1 MVDLGFSLYP
11 ERYDVTKSKTY
22 IDLCHSY
29 GAKRLFMS
37 LLQLAPAVSLL
48 RRAHCLCKSIRHS
61 SDC

>member
-37 LLQLAPAVSLL
+37 L
-48 RRAHCLCKSIRHS
+48 
-61 SDC
+61 

>member
-37 LLQLAPAVSLL
+37 LLQLAPADHQMF
-48 RRAHCLCKSIRHS
+48 HCYAELIAYEIN
-61 SDC
+61 

>member
-11 ERYDVTKSKTY
+11 ERYDVTKSKAY

-37 LLQLAPAVSLL
+37 LLQLAPADHQMF
-48 RRAHCLCKSIRHS
+48 HCYAEQIN
-61 SDC
+61 

>member
-11 ERYDVTKSKTY
+11 ERYDVTKSKAY

-37 LLQLAPAVSLL
+37 LYSWHQLITRCFIATQSSLL
-48 RRAHCLCKSIRHS
+48 MQIN
-61 SDC
+61 